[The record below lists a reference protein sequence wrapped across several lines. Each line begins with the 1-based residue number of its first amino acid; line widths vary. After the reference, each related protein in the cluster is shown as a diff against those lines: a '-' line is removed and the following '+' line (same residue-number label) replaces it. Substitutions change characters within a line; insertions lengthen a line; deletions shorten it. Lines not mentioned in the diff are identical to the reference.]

1 MAIQAAAYLKGKM
14 GNIVFYKRSG
24 TYIARSIPDHVK
36 QSPAT
41 RQRSINFGIAS
52 SAGKTLRQLLA
63 ASIANPKDKKMQSR
77 FSGAIALWLGISNVA
92 DMQPSDS
99 IPFVKNFSFNNDAT
113 IGERFKVPITITQPD
128 ANMLRIHI
136 PAFIPA
142 LSIAAPAHTSS
153 VEFNITV
160 ASCLLKDATA
170 QGSVTEKLIIP
181 YSDELYNEQTLF
193 FPVNTGPG
201 SIVITA
207 GLMHFKLNNG
217 QTDQR
222 PSFIPSSVMDAR
234 YY

>member
-1 MAIQAAAYLKGKM
+1 MAIQAASYLKGKL
-14 GNIVFYKRSG
+14 GNIVFYRRSG
-24 TYIARSIPDHVK
+24 TYIARSLPGRVQ

-63 ASIANPKDKKMQSR
+63 ASIADTKDKKMQSR
-77 FSGAIALWLGISNVA
+77 FSGAISQWLGTEDLSTL
-92 DMQPSDS
+92 QPSDS
-99 IPFVKNFSFNNDAT
+99 IPYVLNFSFNNSVSIA
-113 IGERFKVPITITQPD
+113 ERFKVPVSITQPS

-136 PAFIPA
+136 PAFIPT
-142 LSIAAPAHTSS
+142 LSIAAPVQTIS
-153 VEFNITV
+153 VELSITA

-170 QGSVTEKLIIP
+170 QGTVTEQLIIP
-181 YSDELYNEQTLF
+181 YSDELYNEQTLL

-207 GLMHFKLNNG
+207 GLLHFKLNNG